1 MKYTGLTRKNVWGWN
16 LHVSM
21 KEKIL
26 FYFTFGNAVH
36 KLQVVFIINY
46 GVFRCLLQWNLN
58 VTNTPIEIQFFY
70 VLTSCCKSI
79 QRCIL
84 CIDTQVRSRWQ
95 YFCSCLW
102 PYYVCDKCIYM
113 YSTYWYTITLP
124 WKFYV
129 VSEHVILYWMCC
141 RNIFV
146 LIKIIF

>member
-21 KEKIL
+21 NEITLFIL
-26 FYFTFGNAVH
+26 EMQCTNFRLF
-36 KLQVVFIINY
+36 LLY

-129 VSEHVILYWMCC
+129 VSEHVILYWMCFL
-141 RNIFV
+141 NIFV